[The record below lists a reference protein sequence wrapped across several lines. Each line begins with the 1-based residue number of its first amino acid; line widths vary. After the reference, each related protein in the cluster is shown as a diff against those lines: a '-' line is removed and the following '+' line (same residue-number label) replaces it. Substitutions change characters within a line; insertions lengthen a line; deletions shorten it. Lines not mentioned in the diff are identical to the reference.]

1 MSNRKYES
9 GYEKL
14 QKKRKI
20 EKLIQS
26 QKGALDK
33 FITSDKQ
40 DTIENINKN
49 IIIEQTNIK
58 ELEDNEVMNN
68 EQINDQTCNEEN
80 NNEQHNKILDE
91 NIINKESKELNQNS
105 NLISI
110 NIYDPGRWKNIDT
123 KLIEL
128 LVERGPIREHEINF
142 PKDENS
148 RHFSTTFYI
157 RK

>member
-40 DTIENINKN
+40 DTMKNTNKN
-49 IIIEQTNIK
+49 IVIEQTNIK
-58 ELEDNEVMNN
+58 ELDDNEVMNN
-68 EQINDQTCNEEN
+68 EQINDQTCNKEN
-80 NNEQHNKILDE
+80 PNEQHNKILDE
-91 NIINKESKELNQNS
+91 NIINKESKN
-105 NLISI
+105 
-110 NIYDPGRWKNIDT
+110 
-123 KLIEL
+123 
-128 LVERGPIREHEINF
+128 
-142 PKDENS
+142 
-148 RHFSTTFYI
+148 
-157 RK
+157 